1 MRLPIFTPFVLTCYA
16 LAKQHGISLSISL
29 TIISLMLLHTSQI
42 LPLAFV
48 NKLEII
54 VMILG

>member
-1 MRLPIFTPFVLTCYA
+1 MRIPILTPLVQACYA

-54 VMILG
+54 MMILG